1 MDIASAGAAAV
12 QISNAQRAQE
22 VSIASMRQAK
32 VQGQT
37 LTNLLAQAAAIAP
50 APTVGAAA
58 GAAPSIA
65 PGAGDGAASTPQI
78 DLGDA
83 PPNPN
88 LPRGSLVNILV

>member
-1 MDIASAGAAAV
+1 MDIAAAGAAAV
-12 QISNAQRAQE
+12 QISNAQRAQQIS
-22 VSIASMRQAK
+22 VASMRQAK

-37 LTNLLAQAAAIAP
+37 LTNLLAQAAAVDPAP
-50 APTVGAAA
+50 AVNAAVSASPSA
-58 GAAPSIA
+58 GSDAA
-65 PGAGDGAASTPQI
+65 PQI

>member
-58 GAAPSIA
+58 GAAPS
-65 PGAGDGAASTPQI
+65 AGDGAASTPQI

-83 PPNPN
+83 PPNSN

>member
-1 MDIASAGAAAV
+1 MDIAAAGAAAV
-12 QISNAQRAQE
+12 QMSNAQRAQQ

-37 LTNLLAQAAAIAP
+37 LTNLLAQAAALDP
-50 APTVGAAA
+50 APIVGAAA
-58 GAAPSIA
+58 GAAPSS
-65 PGAGDGAASTPQI
+65 GDGAASTPQI